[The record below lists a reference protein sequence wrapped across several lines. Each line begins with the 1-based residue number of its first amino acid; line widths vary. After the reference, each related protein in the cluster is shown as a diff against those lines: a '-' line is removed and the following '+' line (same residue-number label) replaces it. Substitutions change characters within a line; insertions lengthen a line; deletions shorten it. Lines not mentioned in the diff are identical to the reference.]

1 MNQMQTEPLVSHSV
15 TDGVRRIVLGRAP
28 AHPLSSQMIAA
39 LHAALD
45 DAAQDDAT
53 RVLVIDGPGHIFCA
67 GHDLKEIAQHR
78 GDPDRGRAFLVA
90 LFEACARMMLTL
102 ARHPKP
108 TIAMV
113 DGIATAAGLQL
124 AASCD
129 LVFASD
135 RATFCL
141 PGVKN
146 GGFCTTPAVGVSR
159 AVARNH
165 VMELALSAE
174 PLDIDWGL
182 RSGLVNRAF
191 AQDRLEAETLDF
203 ATTLASRN
211 PGPVQAGKAAL
222 DAHLGLSLEQAY
234 DLATPVMIGHFMDE
248 ARLAAEAEGKTG
260 LKS

>member
-1 MNQMQTEPLVSHSV
+1 MNQMQTEPLVTHTLS
-15 TDGVRRIVLGRAP
+15 DGVRRIVLGRPP
-28 AHPLSSQMIAA
+28 AHPLSSQVIAA
-39 LHAALD
+39 LDAELQ
-45 DAAQDDAT
+45 DAATDDAT

-67 GHDLKEIAQHR
+67 GHDLKEIARHR
-78 GDPDRGRAFLVA
+78 DDDDGGRAFLTD
-90 LFEACARMMLTL
+90 LFEACARMMLSL

-129 LVFASD
+129 LVFASY

-182 RSGLVNRAF
+182 RAGLVNRAF
-191 AQDRLEAETLDF
+191 SAHSLEAETLAF
-203 ATTLASRN
+203 AATLASRN
-211 PGPVQAGKAAL
+211 PAPVRAGKAAL
-222 DAHLGLSLEQAY
+222 DAHLPLSLEEAY
-234 DLATPVMIGHFMDE
+234 DLATPVMIDHFMDE
-248 ARLAAEAEGKTG
+248 ARLKAEREGKAG

>member
-1 MNQMQTEPLVSHSV
+1 MNQMHQEPLVTH
-15 TDGVRRIVLGRAP
+15 TLENGVRRIVLGRPP
-28 AHPLSSQMIAA
+28 AHPLSSQVIAA
-39 LHAALD
+39 LHAELHEAAD
-45 DAAQDDAT
+45 DAET

-67 GHDLKEIAQHR
+67 GHDLKEIARHR
-78 GDPDRGRAFLVA
+78 DDADNGRAFLVE
-90 LFEACARMMLTL
+90 LFEACAAMMLTL

-182 RSGLVNRAF
+182 RAGLVNRAF
-191 AQDRLEAETLDF
+191 ASDALVAETMAF

-211 PGPVQAGKAAL
+211 PGPVRAGKAAL
-222 DAHLGLSLEQAY
+222 DAHLPLSLEAAY
-234 DLATPVMIGHFMDE
+234 DLATPVMIDHFMDE
-248 ARLAAEAEGKTG
+248 ARLTAEREGKAG